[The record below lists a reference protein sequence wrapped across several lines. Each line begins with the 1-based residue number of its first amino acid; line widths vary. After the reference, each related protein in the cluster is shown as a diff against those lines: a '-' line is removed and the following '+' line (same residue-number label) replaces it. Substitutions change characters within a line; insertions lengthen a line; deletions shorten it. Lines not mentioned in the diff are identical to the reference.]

1 MFAFHLVVFA
11 FQGSVLAGTWSQTT
25 QTEFAA
31 NILND
36 VDILSSG
43 DVAIVRRSYST
54 DSNTVLLMY
63 FNEGKGNP
71 RDSSGKGNHG
81 TNNGATW
88 TSGRFGSALSF
99 DGIDDYVRI
108 AGNPSLNITDAITIE
123 MWVKWLT
130 KPSDGRNKY
139 PGVAGKKGAWKF
151 FGLKV
156 NDTLHFYLI
165 DSEGKSHNT
174 SCGALRMA
182 GVWDHYALT
191 YDGSIQKLY
200 VNRVLRNK
208 KSWTGAIASTPAAS
222 IFLGKE
228 AYRFNGIIDEVRIS
242 NKARSLDE
250 ISTSGRYFFSGTII
264 SPMINSGKPITNI
277 RLDRED
283 TQPAGTSIIYSVTND
298 GGTSWHK
305 LPGDNVLFA
314 FPGTG
319 SDLRIKAELRSG
331 NGSDSPTLHSWKAE
345 FSGDIY

>member
-1 MFAFHLVVFA
+1 V
-11 FQGSVLAGTWSQTT
+11 T
-25 QTEFAA
+25 
-31 NILND
+31 
-36 VDILSSG
+36 
-43 DVAIVRRSYST
+43 IVRRSYFT

-99 DGIDDYVRI
+99 DGIDNYVRI
-108 AGNPSLNITDAITIE
+108 AGSPSLNITDAITIE

-139 PGVAGKKGAWKF
+139 HGFAGKKGAWHF
-151 FGLKV
+151 LGLKV
-156 NDTLHFYLI
+156 NDTLHFLLT
-165 DSEGKSHNT
+165 DSEGKKHNT

-200 VNRVLRNK
+200 VNRVLRK
-208 KSWTGAIASTPAAS
+208 TKSWTGTIGSTTAPL
-222 IFLGKE
+222 FLGMGG
-228 AYRFNGIIDEVRIS
+228 FNGVIDEVRIS
-242 NKARSLDE
+242 NKVRSLDE
-250 ISTSGRYFFSGTII
+250 ISTSGRYFSSGTII
-264 SPMINSGKPITNI
+264 SPMINSGEPVANI
-277 RLDRED
+277 SLDWED
-283 TQPAGTSIIYSVTND
+283 TRPAGTSITYSVTND
-298 GGTSWHK
+298 GGASWHK
-305 LPGDNVLFA
+305 LPGDNVLFT

-319 SDLRIKAELRSG
+319 SDLRIKAELKSG
-331 NGSDSPTLHSWKAE
+331 SGSDSPTLHSWKAE